1 MRTMRTLLVATLMI
15 SLVPACKK
23 DKGAKK
29 KPAEPDKTTDV
40 KKEEPPPEPPRPEVV
55 KLDGFQVPES
65 ILYDQAND
73 VYLVSNINGEPGKK
87 DDNGVIMRVS
97 PPPDSKIADAKFIDG
112 AAEKITLNA
121 PKGMAIWSG
130 TLYVSDIDTVRMFDP
145 NTGAPKGEIKL
156 PGATF
161 ANDVTAHGGVV
172 YVSDSAFDKTF
183 KPGKTQAVWEIKDG
197 KAKKL
202 ASGLELGG
210 PNGLLAQG
218 DDLWVAAANGELYKL
233 TKDGKRDAVE
243 KMAAGSLDGIIAD
256 KDGTLH
262 VSSWDGKTIYTGT
275 PGSWTKSAGEL
286 TSPADI
292 GYDPKR
298 NLTLVPV
305 FLENRIEIQ
314 PTAKAGEGEPAAAEE
329 KPAGEAKPVEGDKP
343 AGEAKPE
350 DKKPAEEKPATP

>member
-1 MRTMRTLLVATLMI
+1 MRTLLVATLMLT
-15 SLVPACKK
+15 LVPSCKK

-29 KPAEPDKTTDV
+29 KPADPDKTAEV
-40 KKEEPPPEPPRPEVV
+40 KKKEPPPEPAKPEVV

-97 PPPDSKIADAKFIDG
+97 PPPDAKIVEAKFIDG
-112 AAEKITLNA
+112 AAEKTTLNA

-130 TLYVSDIDTVRMFDP
+130 TLYVADIDTVRMFDP

-161 ANDVTAHGGVV
+161 ANDVTAHDGTV
-172 YVSDSAFDKTF
+172 YVSDSGFDKNF
-183 KPGKTQAVWEIKDG
+183 KPGKGQAIWAIKDG

-210 PNGLLAQG
+210 PNGLLAKG
-218 DDLWVAAANGELYKL
+218 DDLWVVTASGEIYKL

-262 VSSWDGKTIYTGT
+262 VSSWDGKTIYTGA
-275 PGSWTKSAGEL
+275 PGSWTKNGEL

-298 NLTLVPV
+298 GLTLVPI
-305 FLENRIEIQ
+305 FLENRIEIH
-314 PTAKAGEGEPAAAEE
+314 PTAKAGEGEPAAATPPEGDA
-329 KPAGEAKPVEGDKP
+329 KPAEGGDAKPVE
-343 AGEAKPE
+343 E
-350 DKKPAEEKPATP
+350 KKPAEEKPATP